1 MNHQIRRIAGLM
13 AFGLLAL
20 LINVGYTQIFN
31 ADSLRLRQDNTRL
44 LLEEYGRQRG
54 TILAGNLVIAQSLK
68 TGGTLAYERNYPQGE
83 AFAPVSGFY
92 SLVYG
97 ATGIERLYSA
107 ILSGSDDRLAVDR
120 LQQLLAG
127 KEQRGGVIQLTID
140 PNLQKAAY
148 AALSGRTG
156 AAVVIDP
163 KTGEILAM
171 VSSPSFDPNLL
182 SNNSPDKIR
191 TAYESL
197 LADANKPMDNRP
209 LTTSLPPGSTFKL
222 VVAAAALES
231 GKFTEKSLLPAPAS
245 LKLPLSNNRMH
256 NWQNGPCT
264 PSGKITLRQALAV
277 SCNTTF
283 AWLGMQLG
291 ADALRAQAEKF
302 GFNSSISIPMNSS
315 TSVFP
320 SELDG
325 AQTALSSIGQF
336 DVRATALQMA
346 MVVSAIANDGKL
358 MHPHLVSKV
367 LTSDLAVLEQTP
379 ITEQNQSISSS
390 VAKLL
395 NSMMKTVVNAGT
407 AYTVKIPGVEVGAKT
422 GTADSGTDKSAHA
435 WMVANAKKGGRTLS
449 IAVVV
454 ENGGGAPEV
463 SGNKIAGP
471 IVAKIIKQAFL

>member
-13 AFGLLAL
+13 TFGLLAL
-20 LINVGYTQIFN
+20 LLNVGYTQIFN

-54 TILAGNLVIAQSLK
+54 TILAGNQTIARSVET
-68 TGGTLAYERNYPQGE
+68 TGALAFERRYSQGE
-83 AFAPVSGFY
+83 IFAPATGFY

-107 ILSGSDDRLAVDR
+107 ILSGTDDRLAIDR

-127 KEQRGGVIQLTID
+127 KQQRGGVVQLTID
-140 PNLQKAAY
+140 PELQKAAY
-148 AALSGRTG
+148 SALAGRTG

-163 KTGEILAM
+163 KTGEILAL
-171 VSSPSFDPNLL
+171 VSSPSYDPNEL
-182 SNNSPDKIR
+182 SKNNPDSIR
-191 TAYESL
+191 TAYEKY
-197 LADANKPMDNRP
+197 LADTQKPMDNRP
-209 LTTSLPPGSTFKL
+209 LTLSLPPGSTFKL
-222 VVAAAALES
+222 IVAAAALES
-231 GKFTEKSLLPAPAS
+231 GKFTEESVLPAPAS
-245 LKLPLSNNRMH
+245 LKLPLSNSRMH

-291 ADALRAQAEKF
+291 ADALREQAEKF

-320 SELDG
+320 TNIDG

-346 MVVSAIANDGKL
+346 MVVSSIANDGNL
-358 MHPHLVSKV
+358 MQPYLVKSV
-367 LTSDLAVLEQTP
+367 LTSDLVEIERTNPSSRNLA
-379 ITEQNQSISSS
+379 ISATT
-390 VAKLL
+390 AKLL
-395 NSMMKTVVNAGT
+395 KSMMKTVVNAGT
-407 AYTVKIPGVEVGAKT
+407 AYTVRIPGIEVGAKT
-422 GTADSGTDKSAHA
+422 GTADSGTTKSAHA
-435 WMVANAKKGGRTLS
+435 WMVANATKGNRTLS

-454 ENGGGAPEV
+454 ENGGGSAEV
-463 SGNKIAGP
+463 SGNRIAGP

>member
-1 MNHQIRRIAGLM
+1 MNHQIRRISGLM
-13 AFGLLAL
+13 TFGLLAL
-20 LINVGYTQIFN
+20 LLNVGYTQIFN

-54 TILAGNLVIAQSLK
+54 TILAGNLVVAQSLK
-68 TGGTLAYERNYPQGE
+68 TGGTLRYERNYPQGE
-83 AFAPVSGFY
+83 AFAPATGFY

-107 ILSGSDDRLAVDR
+107 ILSGNDDRLAVDR

-127 KEQRGGVIQLTID
+127 KEQRGGVVQLTID
-140 PNLQKAAY
+140 PALQTAAY
-148 AALSGRTG
+148 SALNGRTG

-163 KTGEILAM
+163 KTGEILAL
-171 VSSPSFDPNLL
+171 VSSPSFNPNDL
-182 SNNSPDKIR
+182 SSNSPDKIR
-191 TAYESL
+191 NAYEQM

-231 GKFTEKSLLPAPAS
+231 GKFTEESLLPAPAS
-245 LKLPLSNNRMH
+245 LKLPLSNSRMH
-256 NWQNGPCT
+256 NWQHGPCT
-264 PSGKITLRQALAV
+264 SSGKITLRQALAV

-291 ADALRAQAEKF
+291 ADAIRAQAEKF
-302 GFNSSISIPMNSS
+302 GFNTSIAIPMNSS

-320 SELDG
+320 SNLDD

-358 MHPHLVSKV
+358 MQPHLVDKV
-367 LTSDLAVLEQTP
+367 LTSDLGVLEQTP
-379 ITEQNQSISSS
+379 KTIRNQAISTS

-395 NSMMKTVVNAGT
+395 KSMMKTVVNAGT
-407 AYTVKIPGVEVGAKT
+407 AYTVRIPGVEVGAKT
-422 GTADSGTDKSAHA
+422 GTADSGTEKSAHA
-435 WMVANAKKGGRTLS
+435 WMVANATKNGRSLS

-454 ENGGGAPEV
+454 ENGGGAAEV

>member
-54 TILAGNLVIAQSLK
+54 TILAGNLVVAQSLK

-83 AFAPVSGFY
+83 IFAPATGFY

-127 KEQRGGVIQLTID
+127 KEQRGGVVQLTID
-140 PNLQKAAY
+140 PALQKAAY
-148 AALSGRTG
+148 SALNGRTG
-156 AAVVIDP
+156 AAVVLDP
-163 KTGEILAM
+163 TTGKILAL
-171 VSSPSFDPNLL
+171 VSSPSFDVNEL
-182 SNNSPDKIR
+182 SNNSPDAIR
-191 TAYESL
+191 KAYEKL
-197 LADANKPMDNRP
+197 LADENKPMDNRP

-231 GKFTEKSLLPAPAS
+231 GKFTEDSLLPAPAS

-264 PSGKITLRQALAV
+264 SSGKITLRQALAV

-302 GFNSSISIPMNSS
+302 GFNSAFSVPMNSS

-320 SELDG
+320 TELDG

-346 MVVSAIANDGKL
+346 AVVAAINNGGKL
-358 MHPHLVSKV
+358 MTPYLVDKV
-367 LTSDLAVLEQTP
+367 LTSDLAVLDQT
-379 ITEQNQSISSS
+379 QKSIKSQAISPE
-390 VAKLL
+390 VANLL
-395 NSMMKTVVNAGT
+395 SSMMKTVVNSGT
-407 AYTVKIPGVEVGAKT
+407 AYTVRIPGVDVGAKT
-422 GTADSGTDKSAHA
+422 GTADSGTEKSAHA
-435 WMVANAKKGGRTLS
+435 WMDANATQGGKTIS

-454 ENGGGAPEV
+454 ENGGGAAEV
-463 SGNKIAGP
+463 SGNRIAGP

>member
-163 KTGEILAM
+163 ETGEILAM

-231 GKFTEKSLLPAPAS
+231 GRFTEKSLLPAPAS

-291 ADALRAQAEKF
+291 ADALRAQSEKF

>member
-1 MNHQIRRIAGLM
+1 VNHQIRRISGLM

-31 ADSLRLRQDNTRL
+31 SDSLRQRQDNTRL

-68 TGGTLAYERNYPQGE
+68 TDGTLAYERDYPLGA
-83 AFAPVSGFY
+83 AFAPATGFY

-97 ATGIERLYSA
+97 ATGIERLFSE
-107 ILSGSDDRLAVDR
+107 ILSGNDDRLAVDR

-127 KEQRGGVIQLTID
+127 KEQRGGVVQLTID
-140 PNLQKAAY
+140 PDLQKAAY
-148 AALSGRTG
+148 SALNGRTG
-156 AAVVIDP
+156 AAVVIDSQ
-163 KTGEILAM
+163 TGEILAL
-171 VSSPSFDPNLL
+171 VSSPSFNPNEL

-191 TAYESL
+191 KAYEAL

-231 GKFTEKSLLPAPAS
+231 GKFDENSLLPAPAS
-245 LKLPLSNNRMH
+245 LKLPLSNSRMH

-264 PSGKITLRQALAV
+264 SSGKITLRQALAV

-283 AWLGMQLG
+283 AWLGMKLG
-291 ADALRAQAEKF
+291 ADAIREQAEKF
-302 GFNSSISIPMNSS
+302 GFNTSISIPMNSS

-320 SELDG
+320 TELDG

-336 DVRATALQMA
+336 EVRATALQMA
-346 MVVSAIANDGKL
+346 MVVSAIANGGQL
-358 MHPHLVSKV
+358 MQPHLVDKV
-367 LTSDLAVLEQTP
+367 LTSDLAVLDQTP
-379 ITEQNQSISSS
+379 KSVRNQALSPA

-395 NSMMKTVVNAGT
+395 NSMMKSVVNAGT
-407 AYTVKIPGVEVGAKT
+407 AYTVKIPGIEVGAKT

-435 WMVANAKKGGRTLS
+435 WMVANATKGGRTISL
-449 IAVVV
+449 AVVV
-454 ENGGGAPEV
+454 ENGGGAAEV
-463 SGNKIAGP
+463 SGNRIAGP
-471 IVAKIIKQAFL
+471 IVAKLIRQAFL

>member
-1 MNHQIRRIAGLM
+1 MNHQIRRISALM
-13 AFGLLAL
+13 TFGLLAL
-20 LINVGYTQIFN
+20 LLNVGYTQIFN

-54 TILAGNLVIAQSLK
+54 TVLAGNLVVAQSLK

-83 AFAPVSGFY
+83 AFEPVTGFY

-127 KEQRGGVIQLTID
+127 KEQRGGVVQLTID
-140 PNLQKAAY
+140 PELQKTAY
-148 AALSGRTG
+148 SALNGRTG
-156 AAVVIDP
+156 AAVVINP
-163 KTGEILAM
+163 ATGEILAL
-171 VSSPSFDPNLL
+171 VSSPSFDPNDL
-182 SNNSPDKIR
+182 SNNSPDQIR
-191 TAYESL
+191 NAYEAL
-197 LADANKPMDNRP
+197 LSDPNKPMDNRP

-231 GKFTEKSLLPAPAS
+231 GMFTEDSLLPAPAS
-245 LKLPLSNNRMH
+245 LKLPLSNSRMH

-264 PSGKITLRQALAV
+264 SSGKITLRQALAV

-283 AWLGMQLG
+283 AWLGMKLG
-291 ADALRAQAEKF
+291 ADALREQAQKF
-302 GFNSSISIPMNSS
+302 GFNTSISVPMNSS

-320 SELDG
+320 ADIDD
-325 AQTALSSIGQF
+325 AQTALCAIGQF
-336 DVRATALQMA
+336 EVRATALQMA
-346 MVVSAIANDGKL
+346 MVVSALANDGKL
-358 MHPHLVSKV
+358 MQPHLVSKV
-367 LTSDLAVLEQTP
+367 LTSDLAVIEQT
-379 ITEQNQSISSS
+379 QLSVKSQVVSSAT
-390 VAKLL
+390 AKILS
-395 NSMMKTVVNAGT
+395 SMMKTVVNAGT
-407 AYTVKIPGVEVGAKT
+407 AYTVKITGVEVGAKT

-435 WMVANAKKGGRTLS
+435 WMVANATKGGRTIS

-471 IVAKIIKQAFL
+471 IIAKIIKQAFL

>member
-1 MNHQIRRIAGLM
+1 MNHQIRRISGLM
-13 AFGLLAL
+13 VFGLLAL
-20 LINVGYTQIFN
+20 LINLGYTQIFN

-54 TILAGNLVIAQSLK
+54 TILAGNLVIATSNK
-68 TGGTLAYERNYPQGE
+68 TDGTLAYERSYPQGG
-83 AFAPVSGFY
+83 AYAPVTGFY

-107 ILSGSDDRLAVDR
+107 VLSGSDDRLAVDR

-127 KEQRGGVIQLTID
+127 KEQRGGVVQLTINPD
-140 PNLQKAAY
+140 LQETAY
-148 AALSGRTG
+148 EALAGRTG
-156 AAVVIDP
+156 AAVVIDS
-163 KTGEILAM
+163 KTGEILAL
-171 VSSPSFDPNLL
+171 VSSPSFDPNTL

-191 TAYESL
+191 NAYESL
-197 LADANKPMDNRP
+197 LANLNKPLENRP

-222 VVAAAALES
+222 IVAAAALES
-231 GKFTEKSLLPAPAS
+231 GKFNEQSILPAPAS
-245 LKLPLSNNRMH
+245 LKLPLSSNRMH
-256 NWQNGPCT
+256 NWQKGPCT
-264 PSGKITLRQALAV
+264 ASGKITLRQALAV

-283 AWLGMQLG
+283 AWLGMELG
-291 ADALRAQAEKF
+291 AQALAAQAEKF
-302 GFNSSISIPMNSS
+302 GFNSSISVPMNSS
-315 TSVFP
+315 ISVFP
-320 SELDG
+320 NNLDG

-346 MVVSAIANDGKL
+346 MVVSAIANDGKQ
-358 MHPHLVSKV
+358 MQPHLVKRV
-367 LTSDLAVLEQTP
+367 LTSDLEVIEETTKTVRTQALSP
-379 ITEQNQSISSS
+379 A

-395 NSMMKTVVNAGT
+395 NSMMKTVVTNGT

-435 WMVANAKKGGRTLS
+435 WMVANATKSGKQLS

-454 ENGGGAPEV
+454 ENGGGAAEV
-463 SGNKIAGP
+463 SGNRIAGP

>member
-1 MNHQIRRIAGLM
+1 M
-13 AFGLLAL
+13 AVGLLAI

-54 TILAGNLVIAQSLK
+54 TILAGNLVIANSNK
-68 TGGTLAYERNYPQGE
+68 TGGTLAYERSYPYGS
-83 AFAPVSGFY
+83 AFAPVTGFY

-97 ATGIERLYSA
+97 ATGIERLYSP
-107 ILSGSDDRLAVDR
+107 ILSGTDDRLAVDR

-127 KEQRGGVIQLTID
+127 KEQRGGVVQLTIN
-140 PNLQKAAY
+140 PEIQEAAFN
-148 AALSGRTG
+148 ALNGRTG
-156 AAVVIDP
+156 AAVVIDS
-163 KTGEILAM
+163 KTGEILAL
-171 VSSPSFDPNLL
+171 VSSPSFNPNDL
-182 SNNSPDKIR
+182 SSNSPDKIR
-191 TAYESL
+191 NAYEAL
-197 LADANKPMDNRP
+197 LADENKPMDNRP

-231 GKFTEKSLLPAPAS
+231 GRFNEESILPAPAS
-245 LKLPLSNNRMH
+245 LKLPLSSNRMN
-256 NWQNGPCT
+256 NWQKGPCT
-264 PSGKITLRQALAV
+264 SSGKITLRQALAV

-283 AWLGMQLG
+283 AWLGMELG
-291 ADALRAQAEKF
+291 AAALQAQAEKF

-320 SELDG
+320 TELDG

-358 MHPHLVSKV
+358 MQPHLVEKV
-367 LTSDLAVLEQTP
+367 LTSDLEVLEETP
-379 ITEQNQSISSS
+379 KTVRNQAISPV

-395 NSMMKTVVNAGT
+395 KSMMKTVVNAGT
-407 AYTVKIPGVEVGAKT
+407 ASTVKIPGVGVGAKT
-422 GTADSGTDKSAHA
+422 GTADSGTEKSAHA
-435 WMVANAKKGGRTLS
+435 WMVANATKAGRTIS

-454 ENGGGAPEV
+454 ENGGGAAEV
-463 SGNKIAGP
+463 SGNRIAGP
-471 IVAKIIKQAFL
+471 IVAKIIKQALL

>member
-1 MNHQIRRIAGLM
+1 MNHQIRRISGLM

-54 TILAGNLVIAQSLK
+54 TILAGNLVLAQSLK
-68 TGGTLAYERNYPQGE
+68 TDGTLEYERNYPQGE
-83 AFAPVSGFY
+83 AFAPATGFY

-107 ILSGSDDRLAVDR
+107 ILSGADDRLAVDR

-127 KEQRGGVIQLTID
+127 KEQRGGVVQLTID
-140 PNLQKAAY
+140 PALQNAAFG
-148 AALSGRTG
+148 ALNGRTG

-163 KTGEILAM
+163 ATGEILAL
-171 VSSPSFDPNLL
+171 VSSPSFNPNEL

-191 TAYESL
+191 DAYEKF
-197 LADANKPMDNRP
+197 LADANKPMENRP

-222 VVAAAALES
+222 IVAAAALES
-231 GKFTEKSLLPAPAS
+231 GRFTESSILPAPAS
-245 LKLPLSNNRMH
+245 LKLPLSSSRMN
-256 NWQNGPCT
+256 NWQKGPCT
-264 PSGKITLRQALAV
+264 SSGKITLRQALAV

-283 AWLGMQLG
+283 AWLGMELG
-291 ADALRAQAEKF
+291 ADAIREQAEKF
-302 GFNSSISIPMNSS
+302 GFNTSISIPMNSS

-320 SELDG
+320 SGLDG

-358 MHPHLVSKV
+358 MQPHLVAKV
-367 LTSDLAVLEQTP
+367 LTSDLAVLDQTP
-379 ITEQNQSISSS
+379 NTIRNQAISNS
-390 VAKLL
+390 VARLL
-395 NSMMKTVVNAGT
+395 KSMMKTVVNSGT
-407 AYTVKIPGVEVGAKT
+407 AYTVKIPGIEIGAKT

-435 WMVANAKKGGRTLS
+435 WMVANATKNGRTIS

-454 ENGGGAPEV
+454 ENGGGAAEV
-463 SGNKIAGP
+463 SGNRIAGP
-471 IVAKIIKQAFL
+471 IVAKIIRQAFL

>member
-1 MNHQIRRIAGLM
+1 MNHQIRRISGLM
-13 AFGLLAL
+13 VFGLLAI

-54 TILAGNLVIAQSLK
+54 TILAGNLVIATSNK
-68 TGGTLAYERNYPQGE
+68 TGGTLAFERSYPQGA
-83 AFAPVSGFY
+83 AFAPVTGFY

-97 ATGIERLYSA
+97 ATGIERLYSP
-107 ILSGSDDRLAVDR
+107 ILSGTDDRLAVDR

-127 KEQRGGVIQLTID
+127 KEQRGGVVQLTID
-140 PNLQKAAY
+140 PELQEAAY
-148 AALSGRTG
+148 SALDGRTG
-156 AAVVIDP
+156 AAVVIDSE
-163 KTGEILAM
+163 TGEILAL
-171 VSSPSFDPNLL
+171 VSSPSFDPNDL

-191 TAYESL
+191 KAYEGL

-231 GKFTEKSLLPAPAS
+231 GRFTEESILPAPAS
-245 LKLPLSNNRMH
+245 LKLPLTSNRMN
-256 NWQNGPCT
+256 NWQKGPCT

-283 AWLGMQLG
+283 AWLGMELG
-291 ADALRAQAEKF
+291 AEALQAQAEKF
-302 GFNSSISIPMNSS
+302 GFNSSISVPMNSS

-320 SELDG
+320 KELDG

-346 MVVSAIANDGKL
+346 MVVSAIANEGKL
-358 MHPHLVSKV
+358 MQPHLVEKV
-367 LTSDLAVLEQTP
+367 LTSDLEVLET
-379 ITEQNQSISSS
+379 TSKSIRSQAISPA

-422 GTADSGTDKSAHA
+422 GTADSGTEKSAHA
-435 WMVANAKKGGRTLS
+435 WMVANASKAGRSLS

-454 ENGGGAPEV
+454 ENGGGAAEV
-463 SGNKIAGP
+463 SGNRIAGP